1 LLPILY
7 NKSITSNKPKGKKMK
22 NDCNFQVGQD
32 IVFNFCCGEPQD
44 NGVILAL
51 VGDNQI
57 SVLSEGVVLT
67 LDVYAD
73 QVFDACTW
81 DDDIHGD

>member
-1 LLPILY
+1 
-7 NKSITSNKPKGKKMK
+7 MK
-22 NDCNFQVGQD
+22 NDYNFEVGQD

-44 NGVILAL
+44 CGVILAL
-51 VGDNQI
+51 VGDNQL

-73 QVFDACTW
+73 EVFDAWTW
-81 DDDIHGD
+81 NDNVHAD